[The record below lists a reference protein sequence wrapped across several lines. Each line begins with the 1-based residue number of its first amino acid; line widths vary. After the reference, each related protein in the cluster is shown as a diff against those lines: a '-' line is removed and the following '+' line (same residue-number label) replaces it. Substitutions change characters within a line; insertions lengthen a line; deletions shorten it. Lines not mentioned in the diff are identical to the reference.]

1 MKSPVRM
8 PVAVRFALPMLLV
21 TAACGSS
28 GSTTTG
34 PTHVPTPVP
43 PVASCPGGNG
53 ATGSI
58 SAQIN
63 GLSWVAA
70 CVKGAT
76 FFNGILSLVGS
87 DNVTNVATAQVIGIT
102 TQASGPGTFPI
113 SLSNG
118 ASAQLTIGGTRVW
131 EANGVLGG
139 SGTITLT
146 TLTATR
152 TSGTFSF
159 DLIAVPPATGTKSIT
174 NGVFNLT
181 F

>member
-8 PVAVRFALPMLLV
+8 PVAVRFALPLLLV

-34 PTHVPTPVP
+34 PTPVS
-43 PVASCPGGNG
+43 VSSCAGGNG

-63 GLSWVAA
+63 GVAWA
-70 CVKGAT
+70 AVCVKAAT
-76 FFNGILSLVGS
+76 FFNGIVSFAGS
-87 DNVTNVATAQVIGIT
+87 DNLTNVANAEVIGIA
-102 TQASGPGTFPI
+102 TQAAGPGTFPI

-118 ASAQLTIGGTRVW
+118 TNAQLTIGATQLW
-131 EANGVLGG
+131 QANAVLGG

-146 TLTATR
+146 TLTATG

-159 DLIAVPPATGTKSIT
+159 DLIAVPPGTGTKSIT

>member
-28 GSTTTG
+28 SSTTTG
-34 PTHVPTPVP
+34 PTPVP
-43 PVASCPGGNG
+43 PVSSCPGGNG

-63 GLSWVAA
+63 GVSWAA
-70 CVKGAT
+70 VCVKAAT
-76 FFNGILSLVGS
+76 FFNGIVSFAGS
-87 DNVTNVATAQVIGIT
+87 DNVTNVANAEVIGIA
-102 TQASGPGTFPI
+102 TQAGGPGTFPI

-118 ASAQLTIGGTRVW
+118 ANAQLTIGGTQLW
-131 EANGVLGG
+131 EANAVLGG

-146 TLTATR
+146 TLTATG

-159 DLIAVPPATGTKSIT
+159 DLIAVPPGTGTKSIT